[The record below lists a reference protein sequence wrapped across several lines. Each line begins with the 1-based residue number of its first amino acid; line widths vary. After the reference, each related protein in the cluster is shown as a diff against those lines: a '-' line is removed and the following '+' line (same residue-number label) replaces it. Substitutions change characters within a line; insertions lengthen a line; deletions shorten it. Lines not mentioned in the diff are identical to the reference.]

1 MEEKKMK
8 GKEKCRILKEIRQ
21 RIADENGI
29 EYATR
34 ECGFQGEC
42 KGTCPRCEAEV
53 RYLEEQL
60 ERRRKSGKRVAVAA
74 LAAGLALGAVSCAG
88 IEPLIGRGCA
98 PSEGYYEATGAG
110 DEDTEDEWVV
120 LEGEV
125 PADSME
131 DEWEEE

>member
-1 MEEKKMK
+1 M
-8 GKEKCRILKEIRQ
+8 RILKEIRQ

-34 ECGFQGEC
+34 ECGFHGEC

-74 LAAGLALGAVSCAG
+74 LAAGLALGTVSCAG

-98 PSEGYYEATGAG
+98 PSEGYYETTGAV

>member
-1 MEEKKMK
+1 MK

-34 ECGFQGEC
+34 ECGFHGEC

-88 IEPLIGRGCA
+88 IEP
-98 PSEGYYEATGAG
+98 
-110 DEDTEDEWVV
+110 
-120 LEGEV
+120 
-125 PADSME
+125 
-131 DEWEEE
+131 